1 MLRNIMLIPVGSHV
15 ELTAITIGLIKSI
28 TDQNLNVCFFKPV
41 VECHNNKIKHNT
53 TSLFLENDSIFCVKP
68 IKLVYT
74 ESFFSINYTNI
85 LLDKI
90 FTQFNK
96 YKKEYDIMVIE
107 GFLST
112 EIGIMSNILNYKI
125 AKILNSEI
133 IFIIKEDNK
142 IDSSLIECTY
152 FLKKVFEEENGLK
165 KSGIIIDKT
174 NKEIVDN
181 TKCFFNKDKNDIAIK
196 KISTCDNFYKN
207 EYLFFKKN
215 KLQLLAVIPFSKKLI
230 KIPIIY
236 FFKYLDVHIMS
247 MGEINC
253 YFIEKIILFDQYCSI
268 LQNDK
273 ILNSVLI
280 IPFDQL
286 QWVARTFLD
295 KIKNSKV
302 VLILLTGM
310 KECKYKNTVFFKN
323 YKKIRVPILS
333 VSTNTLKILSKL
345 YSFNLKV
352 NFKDS
357 IRLEMIKNHVSDYI
371 NRDWLLSLKKSIVLN
386 KNISPTLFLNR
397 LIKLSSRVKKR
408 IILPEGYDS
417 RIIKSAF
424 ICQEKGIADC
434 ILLGNPKRIHD
445 IALKEGILLNKY
457 NNIIDPEQ
465 IRNNYLT
472 RLVNLRSH
480 KGMTFIHAKEMIK
493 DNIVLATLM
502 LDNNDVDG
510 IVAGAINSTA
520 NTVRPALQFIKMKS
534 GFSLVSSL
542 FFMLLPNKILIY
554 ADCAIN
560 IEPNSDELADIAI
573 QSADTAKLLGIDPK
587 IAMISYAT
595 YTSGSGKTV
604 DKVRKA
610 TYIVKQ
616 KRPDL
621 IVDGPL
627 QYDAATVPQISI
639 LKSPKSCIAGCAN
652 ILIFPDLNTGNTVY
666 KAVQRLAKVIA
677 VGPILQGFKKPVNDL
692 SRGATI
698 EDIVYTIAMTSIQS
712 ISL

>member
-1 MLRNIMLIPVGSHV
+1 MLRNIMLIPVGNHV
-15 ELTAITIGLIKSI
+15 ECTAVTIGLIKSI

-41 VECHNNKIKHNT
+41 VEYHNNKVKRNT
-53 TSLFLENDSIFCVKP
+53 TSVVLNNDSIFCIKP

-74 ESFFSINYTNI
+74 ESFFNIDYINI
-85 LLDKI
+85 LLDRI

-96 YKKEYDIMVIE
+96 YKKEYDIIVIE
-107 GFLST
+107 GFLPN
-112 EIGIMSNILNYKI
+112 EIGILSNILNYEI
-125 AKILNSEI
+125 AKMLNSEM

-142 IDSSLIECTY
+142 IYNSLVECTY
-152 FLKKVFEEENGLK
+152 FLEKVFEEEKDLK
-165 KSGIIIDKT
+165 NAGIIINKT
-174 NKEIVDN
+174 HKKIIDNKI
-181 TKCFFNKDKNDIAIK
+181 CFLNEDKNNIEIEN
-196 KISTCDNFYKN
+196 ISTYDSLYNNKYFFLKN
-207 EYLFFKKN
+207 N
-215 KLQLLAVIPFSKKLI
+215 KLQLLAIIPFSEKLI

-236 FFKYLDVHIMS
+236 FFKFLDVYIIS
-247 MGEINC
+247 TGEINC
-253 YFIEKIILFDQYCSI
+253 CFIEKIFLFDRYYSI
-268 LQNDK
+268 IQDDR

-286 QWVARTFLD
+286 QCVTKKFLD
-295 KIKNSKV
+295 EIKKSKV

-310 KECKYKNTVFFKN
+310 KDSKHKNTVFFEIFKE
-323 YKKIRVPILS
+323 IRIPILS
-333 VSTNTLKILSKL
+333 VNMNTLKTLSKL

-357 IRLEMIKNHVSDYI
+357 IGLEKIKKHISDCI
-371 NRDWLLSLKKSIVLN
+371 SRDWLSSLKKPIVLN
-386 KNISPTLFLNR
+386 KNISPTLFFHR
-397 LIKLSSRVKKR
+397 LIKLSSREKKR
-408 IILPEGYDS
+408 IILPEGYDG

-424 ICQEKGIADC
+424 ICQKKGIADC
-434 ILLGNPKRIHD
+434 ILLGNPKKIYD

-465 IRNNYLT
+465 IRNKYVK
-472 RLVNLRSH
+472 RLVSLRSH
-480 KGMTFIHAKEMIK
+480 KGMTVLHAKEMIK

-510 IVAGAINSTA
+510 IVAGAMNTTA
-520 NTVRPALQFIKMKS
+520 NTVRPALQFIKMKA

-542 FFMLLPNKILIY
+542 FFMLLSNKILIY

-560 IEPNSDELADIAI
+560 VEPNSNELADIAI
-573 QSADTAKLLGIDPK
+573 QSADTAKLFGIDPK

-595 YTSGSGKTV
+595 YTSGFGKTV

-627 QYDAATVPQISI
+627 QYDAATVPEVSI
-639 LKSPKSCIAGCAN
+639 LKAPESCIAGCAN
-652 ILIFPDLNTGNTVY
+652 VLIFPDLNTGNTVY

-692 SRGATI
+692 SRGAMI
-698 EDIVYTIAMTSIQS
+698 EDIIYTIAITAIQS
-712 ISL
+712 MLL